1 MANVSMAAIGRP
13 PRSQKRLVQLAV
25 VVATSIFFSS
35 NIFFNMFFLALVQ
48 KSCLKKVP
56 RKHIPFVEKQKR
68 LSRDSREDLRKR
80 YSRDVQFPIKYIKWE
95 ALWS

>member
-25 VVATSIFFSS
+25 VVATWSFFF
-35 NIFFNMFFLALVQ
+35 IKHFFNMFFFCVGSEKLR
-48 KSCLKKVP
+48 KKVP

-68 LSRDSREDLRKR
+68 LSSDIREDLMKK
-80 YSRDVQFPIKYIKWE
+80 YSRDVQFPIKWE